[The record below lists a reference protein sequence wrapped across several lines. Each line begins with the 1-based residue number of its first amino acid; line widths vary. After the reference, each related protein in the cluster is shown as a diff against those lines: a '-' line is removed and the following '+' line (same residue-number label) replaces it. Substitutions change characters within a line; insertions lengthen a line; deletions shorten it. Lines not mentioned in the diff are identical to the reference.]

1 MKRHYLLSLLFF
13 WPAVVA
19 AAQPTPPGVHVAQ
32 PKIVGYFA
40 EWDVYQRNYHVKDI
54 PADKLTHINYA
65 FAKIGSGQCALYDS
79 FAAVEKAY
87 PGDTWDGK
95 SLRGNFH
102 QLELLKKNHTGLKT
116 LVSVGGWTLSGEF
129 SDVAFSDVSRQKF
142 ARSCVAFIKKYGFD
156 GVDID
161 WEYPGGGGLAGNRS
175 RKEDTVNFTLLLA
188 ELRKQFEAAGQGDHK
203 HYLLTIAAPA
213 GASTMAHI
221 QVDKIHPYLDWLN
234 VMTYDFHGG
243 WDKTTG
249 FNAPLYPVTSGPDAH
264 GLGTKLNAD
273 SAIKSYLAAGVPP
286 EKLVLGVP
294 FYGRAWGGVKT
305 VDNGLFQSQAT
316 PAHGAWDRGTFE
328 YYNLAAKYIGKYE
341 RHWNDEAKVPW
352 LFDAKS
358 GLMISYDDPQSIK
371 LKAAYAREHKLGGV
385 MIWELSGDDGQ
396 GTLMAAAR
404 DGLKGN

>member
-1 MKRHYLLSLLFF
+1 
-13 WPAVVA
+13 
-19 AAQPTPPGVHVAQ
+19 
-32 PKIVGYFA
+32 
-40 EWDVYQRNYHVKDI
+40 
-54 PADKLTHINYA
+54 
-65 FAKIGSGQCALYDS
+65 
-79 FAAVEKAY
+79 
-87 PGDTWDGK
+87 
-95 SLRGNFH
+95 
-102 QLELLKKNHTGLKT
+102 
-116 LVSVGGWTLSGEF
+116 
-129 SDVAFSDVSRQKF
+129 
-142 ARSCVAFIKKYGFD
+142 
-156 GVDID
+156 
-161 WEYPGGGGLAGNRS
+161 
-175 RKEDTVNFTLLLA
+175 
-188 ELRKQFEAAGQGDHK
+188 
-203 HYLLTIAAPA
+203 
-213 GASTMAHI
+213 MAHI

-341 RHWNDEAKVPW
+341 RHWQDEAKVPW